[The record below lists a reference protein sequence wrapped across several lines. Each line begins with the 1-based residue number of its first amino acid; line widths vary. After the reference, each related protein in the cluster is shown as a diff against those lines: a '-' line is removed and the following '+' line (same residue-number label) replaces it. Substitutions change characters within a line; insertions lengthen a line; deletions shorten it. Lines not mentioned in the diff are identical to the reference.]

1 MYPKTLPNH
10 STSTF
15 RLEEK
20 HNNELLQK
28 AYYHRDDYPINMHSH
43 NFYEINIVVEGEGA
57 HYIEDISM
65 PIHPGDVF
73 AIPPK
78 SRHGYWSE
86 KDLNLFHLILPHY
99 VLEKYENE
107 LQNFCGYN
115 MLFEIEPWLRKK
127 SADRF
132 FLHLTE
138 AELADLRHDMD
149 DLIAISQ
156 EESEE
161 ANILFELR
169 AVLLIC
175 TLSRLLNNGSDSLS
189 ADPHGDSAFIV
200 KTLKYMNDNYYE
212 KITVEELSSIANM
225 SRSTYL
231 RRFSSICKT
240 SPMEYLAELRIKK
253 ACVLL
258 KNKELSITDIAQ
270 SCGFFDCSHFIRI
283 FSKLRGTTP
292 NSYRKNILT
301 RF

>member
-1 MYPKTLPNH
+1 
-10 STSTF
+10 
-15 RLEEK
+15 
-20 HNNELLQK
+20 
-28 AYYHRDDYPINMHSH
+28 
-43 NFYEINIVVEGEGA
+43 
-57 HYIEDISM
+57 
-65 PIHPGDVF
+65 
-73 AIPPK
+73 
-78 SRHGYWSE
+78 
-86 KDLNLFHLILPHY
+86 
-99 VLEKYENE
+99 
-107 LQNFCGYN
+107 

-240 SPMEYLAELRIKK
+240 SPME
-253 ACVLL
+253 
-258 KNKELSITDIAQ
+258 
-270 SCGFFDCSHFIRI
+270 
-283 FSKLRGTTP
+283 
-292 NSYRKNILT
+292 
-301 RF
+301 